1 MTSEFVGKRLSL
13 MSFSEFDIKLAMR
26 MAVASVVLL
35 LCGTVRAE
43 TDLDDVTMRVIGLDE
58 IPTHSLQIIELPQ
71 SDLGELS
78 DINESLVT
86 PQMLV
91 AMLSLVEKG
100 TISGRIA
107 KTVFEEM
114 YRTGKTADEV
124 VEEKG
129 LVQISDA
136 SGIETIIDEVLNNST
151 GEVARFREG
160 ETKLMGFFV
169 GQVMKAT
176 KGKANPKIVNELLR
190 KKLH

>member
-1 MTSEFVGKRLSL
+1 

-86 PQMLV
+86 
-91 AMLSLVEKG
+91 G
-100 TISGRIA
+100 TSEQPVLPSEDMADTIAPISPPG
-107 KTVFEEM
+107 
-114 YRTGKTADEV
+114 
-124 VEEKG
+124 
-129 LVQISDA
+129 
-136 SGIETIIDEVLNNST
+136 
-151 GEVARFREG
+151 GEVSAES
-160 ETKLMGFFV
+160 
-169 GQVMKAT
+169 
-176 KGKANPKIVNELLR
+176 P
-190 KKLH
+190 